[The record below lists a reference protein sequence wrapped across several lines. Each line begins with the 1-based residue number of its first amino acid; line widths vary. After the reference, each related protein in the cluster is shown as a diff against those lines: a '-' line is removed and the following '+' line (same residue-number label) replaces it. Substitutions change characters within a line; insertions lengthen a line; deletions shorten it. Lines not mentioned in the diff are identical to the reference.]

1 MNDNS
6 NNSNMILALVLSAL
20 VLGLWFYFVERP
32 EMKAEQAR
40 QAALAHQ
47 HQQHEVVKN
56 TPPANAPSGA
66 VGAAHMTRAQAL
78 KAGGARVAIDTPTVD
93 GSILLKGGKFDDL
106 RLKQYRETTDPK
118 SPEIVLLSPAGTSF
132 PYYAQFGWVAPP
144 GSGIAVPNDGS
155 VWKAPANATLTPA
168 APVTLTWDN
177 GHGLVFSRT
186 VSIDAKYM
194 FTVKDS
200 VANHT
205 GAAVTL
211 YPYAYVAR
219 VGVPTEQH
227 FWALHEGFV
236 GIANGSLTD
245 PNYTDFKDGT
255 PPKTFQS
262 TGGWA
267 GITDKYWMAAVIPPQ
282 NVQFNGNFAV
292 NPDGSTKSYQADY
305 RLDGRTVAPGE
316 TTTVDQRLFAG
327 AKVVQLLQS
336 YEDKEGVKQFHMA
349 VDWGWF
355 WFFTQPIFWLLD
367 LFYNF
372 FGNFGIAIIL
382 LTVSIKLVFFPLA
395 DTSYRSM
402 TKMKKL
408 QPQMESIK
416 ERFADD
422 RVRQQQETMEL
433 YKREKIN
440 PVSGCLPM
448 LLQVPVFFSLYKV
461 LLVTIEMRHAPLFHG
476 AWIQD
481 LSAPDP
487 TTFWNLFGLFPWHA
501 PSFIP
506 AYLSIGIL
514 PVIMGFSQFITT
526 KMNPAPADPVQAKM
540 FTYMPLIFTFM
551 MASFPAGLVLY
562 WTCNNLLSALQQYVM
577 MRRQGVEVHLFKNLK
592 LPKLRILSA
601 SKPEPAGT
609 QKQGKAAPQ
618 EKGAA
623 E

>member
-1 MNDNS
+1 MFDN
-6 NNSNMILALVLSAL
+6 NRNLIVAVLLSAA
-20 VLGLWFYFVERP
+20 VLFAWQYFVAAP
-32 EMKAEQAR
+32 QMKAEQAH
-40 QAALAHQ
+40 QAALAHKEKP
-47 HQQHEVVKN
+47 HAV
-56 TPPANAPSGA
+56 TTAAPSTVAGGA
-66 VGAAHMTRAQAL
+66 VAAAHMTREQAL
-78 KAGGARVAIDTPTVD
+78 KAGGARVAIDTPSVD
-93 GSILLKGGKFDDL
+93 GSILLKGARFDDL
-106 RLKQYRETTDPK
+106 RLKCYHENAGTGEGCGAHDPK
-118 SPEIVLLSPAGTSF
+118 NPEIILFSPANTSF
-132 PYYAQFGWVAPP
+132 PYYAVFGWVVPP
-144 GSGIAVPNDGS
+144 GSGVKVPDDDT
-155 VWKAPANATLTPA
+155 VWKASAGAVLTPA
-168 APVTLTWDN
+168 TPLTLTWDN

-186 VSIDAKYM
+186 IAVDAKFM

-200 VANHT
+200 VANKT
-205 GAAVTL
+205 GSTVTL

-219 VGVPTEQH
+219 VGVPVTQH

-236 GIANGSLTD
+236 GIANGTLTD
-245 PNYTDFKDGT
+245 PSYTDFKDGA
-255 PPKTFQS
+255 PPVTFQS

-267 GITDKYWMAAVIPPQ
+267 GITDKYWMASVIPPQ
-282 NVQFNGNFAV
+282 NEPFNGSYTVA
-292 NPDGSTKSYQADY
+292 PDGGTKSYQADY
-305 RLDGRTVAPGE
+305 RLNGRTIAPGA
-316 TTTVDQRLFAG
+316 TTTIDQRLFAG
-327 AKVVQLLQS
+327 TKDVQLLRD
-336 YEDKEGVKQFHMA
+336 YEKQGVEQFHMA

-367 LFYNF
+367 LFYKF

-402 TKMKKL
+402 SKMKKL

-422 RVRQQQETMEL
+422 KVQQQQEIMAL

-448 LLQVPVFFSLYKV
+448 LIQVPVFFSLYKV

-487 TTFWNLFGLFPWHA
+487 TTFWNFFGLFPWHA

-514 PVIMGFSQFITT
+514 PIIMGFSQFITT
-526 KMNPAPADPVQAKM
+526 KLNPAPADPVQAKM

-577 MRRQGVEVHLFKNLK
+577 MKRQGVEVHLFNNLK
-592 LPKLRILSA
+592 IPALTRLL
-601 SKPEPAGT
+601 SKPDSKPAG
-609 QKQGKAAPQ
+609 
-618 EKGAA
+618 E
-623 E
+623 

>member
-1 MNDNS
+1 MDN
-6 NNSNMILALVLSAL
+6 NRNLIIFLALSAAIFF
-20 VLGLWFYFVERP
+20 GWQYFVAAP
-32 EMKAEQAR
+32 QMKAEQAR
-40 QAALAHQ
+40 QAVLAHQ
-47 HQQHEVVKN
+47 HHAATVVRAAPAN
-56 TPPANAPSGA
+56 TPAGA
-66 VGAAHMTRAQAL
+66 IGAAHMTREQAL

-118 SPEIVLLSPAGTSF
+118 SPEIVLLSPASTSF
-132 PYYAQFGWVAPP
+132 PYYAEFGWVAPS
-144 GSGIAVPNDGS
+144 GSGINVPNDNS

-168 APVTLTWDN
+168 TPVTLSWDN

-186 VSIDAKYM
+186 ISVDPKYM

-205 GAAVTL
+205 GSAVTL

-219 VGVPTEQH
+219 VGVPVEQH

-236 GIANGSLTD
+236 GEANGSLTD
-245 PNYTDFKDGT
+245 PSYTDFKDGT
-255 PPKTFQS
+255 PPTTFQS

-282 NVQFNGNFAV
+282 DEAFNGNFAV
-292 NPDGSTKSYQADY
+292 NPDGGTKSYQADY
-305 RLDGRTVAPGE
+305 RLNARSIASGQ

-327 AKVVQLLQS
+327 AKIVQLLQS
-336 YEDKEGVKQFHMA
+336 YESKEGIKNFHMA

-367 LFYNF
+367 LFFNF

-382 LTVSIKLVFFPLA
+382 LTVSIKAIFFPLA
-395 DTSYRSM
+395 DTSYRSQS
-402 TKMKKL
+402 KMKKL

-422 RVRQQQETMEL
+422 KVRQQQEIMDL

-448 LLQVPVFFSLYKV
+448 LIQVPVFFSLYKV
-461 LLVTIEMRHAPLFHG
+461 LLVTIEMRHAPLFHSSWS
-476 AWIQD
+476 WIQD

-501 PSFIP
+501 PGFLP

-562 WTCNNLLSALQQYVM
+562 WTCNNLLSALQQYIV
-577 MRRQGVEVHLFKNLK
+577 MRRQGVEVHLFNNLK
-592 LPKLRILSA
+592 IPGMSRLLGKPD
-601 SKPEPAGT
+601 SKPAG
-609 QKQGKAAPQ
+609 
-618 EKGAA
+618 E
-623 E
+623 